1 MTELVKR
8 MEFTELTRK
17 KFYGKSF
24 RWGTC
29 DCARIAASHAR
40 QFGWKVPTTG
50 VYRSYRTAKQALQ
63 KLGVESIPELVAS
76 VGLREISPAFAM
88 TGDIVSF
95 ASDADIGAI
104 GIVIGNGNMLAFHEA
119 AEGAAIISMGSIDKA
134 WSIYN
139 G

>member
-8 MEFTELTRK
+8 MEITELTRQ

-24 RWGTC
+24 KWGTC
-29 DCARIAASHAR
+29 DCARIAAFHAR
-40 QFGWKVPTTG
+40 KFGWPLPAIVK
-50 VYRSYRTAKQALQ
+50 YRSYRTAKQALQ
-63 KLGVESIPELVAS
+63 KLGVQTIPDLVAAT
-76 VGLREISPAFAM
+76 GLKEIPAAFAM
-88 TGDIVSF
+88 VGDIVSF
-95 ASDADIGAI
+95 PSDADVGAI

-119 AEGAAIISMGSIDKA
+119 AEGAAIVSMGQIDKA

>member
-1 MTELVKR
+1 VSELVDR
-8 MEFTELTRK
+8 MEFTEVTRS
-17 KFYGKSF
+17 KFYGKPF

-40 QFGWKVPTTG
+40 RFGWKVPTTG
-50 VYRSYRTAKQALQ
+50 KYRSYRTAKQALQ
-63 KLGVESIPELVAS
+63 KLGVATIPELVAAT
-76 VGLREISPAFAM
+76 GLHEISPAFAM

-104 GIVIGNGNMLAFHEA
+104 GIVIGGGNMLAFHES
-119 AEGAAIISMGSIDKA
+119 AEGAAIISMVNIDKA
-134 WSIYN
+134 WSVYN